1 MPQHLEL
8 GRKGEDAAANYL
20 VKNGFSIRDKNWKTK
35 YGEIDIIAETPEFLV
50 IVEVKTRSS
59 AAFGNPEDAVDLR
72 KQRLLVNMA
81 DFYIRKFDIN
91 KETRFDVLSV
101 IMNAGGT
108 SITHYPFAFSPFD

>member
-1 MPQHLEL
+1 MAQHLEL
-8 GRKGEDAAANYL
+8 GRKGEDAAAEYL
-20 VKNGFSIRDKNWKTK
+20 SKNGFSIREKNWKTK

-59 AAFGNPEDAVDLR
+59 TAFGNPEDAVDLR

-81 DFYIRKFDIN
+81 DFYIRKFDIM

>member
-1 MPQHLEL
+1 MVQHLEL
-8 GRKGEDAAANYL
+8 GRKGEDAAEEYL
-20 VKNGFSIRDKNWKTK
+20 LKNGFAIRDKNWKTN
-35 YGEIDIIAETPEFLV
+35 YGEIDIVAEIAEFLV

-59 AAFGNPEDAVDLR
+59 TAYGNPEQAVDFR

-81 DFYIRKFDIN
+81 DSYIRKYNIH